1 MTRMR
6 CMNRFATTIALGA
19 LVASTVS
26 CGDVVRSGKGPMFLV
41 IDSLQGLRGGGTGTL
56 SVPLYSDVITNKT
69 SPAPCTTA
77 SPCAAIFAD
86 AGSVV
91 LRLVPKDIGNA
102 AVAAAPSTNNEVTIT
117 RYRVVY
123 KRADGRNTPGL
134 DVPYP
139 FDGAATGTVQI
150 GASLTLPFELVR
162 HVAKEEP
169 PLRELIFSPTFIAS
183 ITEVTFYG
191 QDRVGNEISVTG
203 TILIEFGNF
212 GDF

>member
-6 CMNRFATTIALGA
+6 YMNRFVTTIALGA

-26 CGDVVRSGKGPMFLV
+26 CGDVVRSGKSPSFLV
-41 IDSLQGLRGGGTGTL
+41 IDLLQGQRGGATGSL
-56 SVPLYSDVITNKT
+56 GVPLLSDVLTIKT
-69 SPAPCTTA
+69 SPAPCTTDT
-77 SPCAAIFAD
+77 PCPTYFND
-86 AGSVV
+86 TGQVV

-102 AVAAAPSTNNEVTIT
+102 AVSAAPSTNNEVTIS

-139 FDGAATGTVQI
+139 WDGAATGTVQI
-150 GASLTLPFELVR
+150 GASLTLGFELVR
-162 HVAKEEP
+162 HSAKQEA
-169 PLRELIFSPTFIAS
+169 PLAGLVFSPTIITT

-191 QDRVGNEISVTG
+191 QDRVGNEVSVTG
-203 TILIEFGNF
+203 TIQIDFGNF